1 MSFLVSAST
10 FCPKYRI
17 LDHLSDSASTIQ
29 IILLNRKNG
38 LDVIFPWIHLN
49 TNIIPFHTMSR
60 FQSEMTSWA
69 PILAKM
75 ACLSSIREA
84 EQSSTRMDFSWSVF
98 LALLVGGGRP
108 PFFQNKKKTDL
119 WKVHLRISG
128 IIIDYRF
135 FADTPS
141 LHSHCCFAKNLFQC
155 RRRVDHHMLFQ
166 ITGIRLHQFGHT
178 PGTWKNHEVS
188 INGHDLQKSHTSFC
202 QVGHH
207 VVEFVHLL
215 GCNGTFVAQKL
226 TTWSTY
232 VKATEYTIG
241 PKREKQIQILK
252 NKTLPATNYTATSE
266 YKFRTARDG
275 RLDTLDRHV
284 SDATCWQRLKGT
296 NKQKMPCEGSKLLY
310 NSIYIIK
317 TY

>member
-10 FCPKYRI
+10 FSPKYRI
-17 LDHLSDSASTIQ
+17 LDHLSDSASTIR
-29 IILLNRKNG
+29 IILLHRNKRSWCH
-38 LDVIFPWIHLN
+38 FSLN
-49 TNIIPFHTMSR
+49 TSEHKHHTISYHVKISVRNDVLSTNLGQDGLLIFDTWSRAIFHSDGL
-60 FQSEMTSWA
+60 Q
-69 PILAKM
+69 L
-75 ACLSSIREA
+75 IRVPG
-84 EQSSTRMDFSWSVF
+84 F
-98 LALLVGGGRP
+98 VGWRW
-108 PFFQNKKKTDL
+108 KASLISKTNYEPDL

-215 GCNGTFVAQKL
+215 GCNGTFVGQKL

-232 VKATEYTIG
+232 VKAT
-241 PKREKQIQILK
+241 
-252 NKTLPATNYTATSE
+252 
-266 YKFRTARDG
+266 
-275 RLDTLDRHV
+275 
-284 SDATCWQRLKGT
+284 
-296 NKQKMPCEGSKLLY
+296 
-310 NSIYIIK
+310 
-317 TY
+317 